1 MDGDDIA
8 SMLAL
13 VLLTMLPFGLLH
25 RYYVGKR
32 SPAG

>member
-1 MDGDDIA
+1 MGGDDIA
-8 SMLAL
+8 SMLVL
-13 VLLTMLPFGLLH
+13 VLLTMLLFGLLH